1 MAEAKVSGDVA
12 TYFGQY
18 NSGAKNYTSHFANAS
33 EGHIKVSGT
42 SGSLTGYLEVELRDD
57 RYGRGAVKIPAS
69 TDSSGDTT
77 DAMTIDPSN
86 GNGTNF
92 NVAQLNV
99 KWQSDALSVQLGTV
113 TNGVACTY
121 AISSGL
127 KTTTTVGLGTYIS
140 CSGYLEQDGIQV
152 NYAIPAIK
160 GFAGLTIAPTTMGQA
175 MAISATGTLADM
187 VGFRFNQTSYTV
199 DDYSSADDTAVSN
212 SAMHV
217 GFMMPFGTMS
227 VSLDIS
233 SKTNDAKNDY
243 SSTAVQFRAGQVGP
257 GTVIVTVASDEN
269 KAVGGDPLNKVGTTG
284 LVYAIDLDK
293 GARADFFYAAKT
305 TTPEVGDATTT
316 STIGGGLAIGF

>member
-1 MAEAKVSGDVA
+1 MLKKIMKAALAASLVIGFSAVAMAEAKVSGDVA

-33 EGHIKVSGT
+33 EGHIKVAGSSGPI
-42 SGSLTGYLEVELRDD
+42 TGYLEVELRDD
-57 RYGRGAVKIPAS
+57 RYG
-69 TDSSGDTT
+69 T
-77 DAMTIDPSN
+77 
-86 GNGTNF
+86 GNNF
-92 NVAQLNV
+92 NVAQLNAKYV
-99 KWQSDALSVQLGTV
+99 ADALSVQIGTV